1 MYPYVFNRQWTNRQ
15 TTIAK
20 KQRLQKKKMKK
31 IMISPFFKIS
41 RNENI
46 IITTRLVNDFEHVR
60 LQWNPLNAQLSELR
74 NFLYSFMGLYV
85 ERQHEYVCRSS
96 NNLLWN
102 VNVFILTLKV
112 SKIHFTLTSMHRITR
127 YFCIW
132 WKSKLYSEFESSFR
146 MNRNNNNN
154 RKFMQKVPST
164 STS

>member
-1 MYPYVFNRQWTNRQ
+1 MYLLP
-15 TTIAK
+15 TIAGYYK
-20 KQRLQKKKMKK
+20 IKLRAPWIRCRIGNLRDESHLSNFQIFMSHNLRSYVCTHMCSIVNGPIVKQRLQKNNDCKKKKMKK

-96 NNLLWN
+96 NNLL
-102 VNVFILTLKV
+102 
-112 SKIHFTLTSMHRITR
+112 
-127 YFCIW
+127 
-132 WKSKLYSEFESSFR
+132 
-146 MNRNNNNN
+146 
-154 RKFMQKVPST
+154 
-164 STS
+164 